1 MTNDISRRTLLRSS
15 AAAASFAA
23 IGNWDEI
30 LGSIQQQGDEVI
42 PWTDTPANFVAR
54 GSLDTRTVDRTKF
67 ITANEDFYL
76 VQHYGTAEVDPAKY
90 MLKLTGMFNKP
101 LSLTLDELK
110 KRPKFEQIVSFECG
124 GSSPTSLNRL
134 TGNAKW
140 TGTRLRDLLRDAGVD
155 KNAREVVFFGT
166 DKGKEKVTHGRSGEM
181 EVEQHFGRSLY
192 PEDAQRPEVMLAWE
206 MNGQPLAPIHGFPVR
221 LIVPGWYGVANVKW
235 LDRIHAQDTRFI
247 GRFMTRDYVTF
258 KPEQVGEETVWNE
271 SLVDRI
277 RVKSMVARLTRSGT
291 KYTAHGFALG
301 GNLPLRSV
309 EVRLDDGP
317 WQRATFDPQNTEFSW
332 KLFSYSWDGLKAGEH
347 TIVSRATDAHGVL
360 QPEQSVVDPKKT
372 QWENNGQFVRK
383 FSV

>member
-110 KRPKFEQIVSFECG
+110 KRPTFEQIVGFECG

-155 KNAREVVFFGT
+155 KNARDVVFFGT